1 MIDISGLTKT
11 FGPSVALAGV
21 DLHVDSGER
30 VMVVGPNGAGKTTLL
45 RILATLSRPTSGTVQ
60 VAGLDVARAGAAV
73 RSRIGF
79 LSHDSLLYN
88 DLTARQNLEF
98 YARMYGVDDAG
109 ARIRELLEAVGLERR
124 GDDLVRTFSRG
135 MQQRLAVAR
144 AILHRPQLLLLDEP
158 YTGLDSLAGEALTLL
173 LGALVEAGSTLLIT
187 THHPVDEGLLARRA
201 VVLRR
206 GRIIEDAPVG
216 DLAGFQSHYRLLLA
230 GDIGPV
236 GAVGAGL

>member
-11 FGPSVALAGV
+11 FGPSVALTGV

-30 VMVVGPNGAGKTTLL
+30 VMLVGPNGAGKTTLL

-60 VAGLDVARAGAAV
+60 VAGLDIARAGAAV

-98 YARMYGVDDAG
+98 YARMYGVDNAG

-173 LGALVEAGSTLLIT
+173 LGVLVEAGSTLLIT

-216 DLAGFQSHYRLLLA
+216 DLVGFQSHYRSLLA